1 VSLVPEVAQ
10 SYTRICVVNVQE
22 EIDASAAACV
32 QNTANV
38 LSIGQPTL
46 FWYWKN
52 SFWRICTP
60 THQRKYTYRFYYT
73 ILKHVSQKKL
83 ILDHLTLSSTVHSW
97 YYLGLTTWI
106 LSDNATNF

>member
-1 VSLVPEVAQ
+1 
-10 SYTRICVVNVQE
+10 VNVQE

-52 SFWRICTP
+52 SFWKVCTP
-60 THQRKYTYRFYYT
+60 THQRKYLP
-73 ILKHVSQKKL
+73 ILLYDLETCLSKKADL
-83 ILDHLTLSSTVHSW
+83 RSLDFV
-97 YYLGLTTWI
+97 I
-106 LSDNATNF
+106 DRPFM